1 MKKLL
6 SILLLLAIMT
16 TMSAC
21 IGDNSTDLES
31 DIVSSDGYYENQDT
45 SSIEDSNEVE
55 STENGGNSTTGG
67 LSSDFKS
74 AMDNYEKFMDEY
86 VAFMKKYKANPTD
99 FSLLADYADYMSK
112 YSNFIQSFEEWENKD
127 LNSDELAYYIDVQSR
142 VSKKLL
148 EVTQ

>member
-21 IGDNSTDLES
+21 IGDNSTDLKS
-31 DIVSSDGYYENQDT
+31 DIASSEDYYENQYT

-55 STENGGNSTTGG
+55 STENKEKPTTDG

-99 FSLLADYADYMSK
+99 ISLLADYTDYMSK
-112 YSNFIQSFEEWENKD
+112 YSNFIQSFGEWENKD
-127 LNSDELAYYIDVQSR
+127 LDSDELAYYVDVQSR